1 MECGG
6 QAKVKEKGRMGP
18 WKSSNMAT
26 TLAAIRVTRGAL
38 KILVPRPY
46 STSILIFKSSAGD
59 FRVQPRLR
67 LKAQYHQFIEGETS
81 AREQVTLGD
90 Y

>member
-1 MECGG
+1 
-6 QAKVKEKGRMGP
+6 
-18 WKSSNMAT
+18 MAT
-26 TLAAIRVTRGAL
+26 TLAAIRVTWEAL
-38 KILVPRPY
+38 KILIPRPY

-59 FRVQPRLR
+59 FHVQPRLR
-67 LKAQYHQFIEGETS
+67 PKAQYHQFIVGETS